1 MNKYWLVLLIIL
13 CILVYSVTN
22 IEFILSLTNPV
33 CKYTSLIGNEPF
45 YNNSILDTTKILQK
59 NWKVFR
65 DEGLST
71 YKSYT
76 TIMGD
81 QYFTDDLVDDE
92 SEWKKLYITWYSD
105 IDPIARNKCPESCK
119 IIESLPDVKIA
130 MFSVISPGAYI
141 KPHKGLYKGSL
152 RYHLGLS
159 TPNSDDC
166 YIVVDNIKYSW
177 KDGEGIIFD
186 DTYTHWVK
194 NDTDKH
200 RIVLFCDIVRP
211 MNLFG
216 SSINSLIM
224 NTFGKLTT
232 RGN

>member
-45 YNNSILDTTKILQK
+45 YNNSILETTKILQK

-65 DEGLST
+65 DEALST

-76 TIMGD
+76 TIIGD
-81 QYFTDDLVDDE
+81 QYFTDDFVDDE

-119 IIESLPDVKIA
+119 IIEKSENIKKELTKKILTKAAVYEKENKVKN
-130 MFSVISPGAYI
+130 F
-141 KPHKGLYKGSL
+141 KPYKGKV
-152 RYHLGLS
+152 
-159 TPNSDDC
+159 TPD
-166 YIVVDNIKYSW
+166 
-177 KDGEGIIFD
+177 
-186 DTYTHWVK
+186 
-194 NDTDKH
+194 
-200 RIVLFCDIVRP
+200 
-211 MNLFG
+211 
-216 SSINSLIM
+216 
-224 NTFGKLTT
+224 
-232 RGN
+232 

>member
-1 MNKYWLVLLIIL
+1 MKKCWLILLIIL
-13 CILVYSVTN
+13 SILFYSIAN
-22 IEFILSLTNPV
+22 IDNVLLLTNPV

-45 YNNSILDTTKILQK
+45 YNNSILETTQILQK
-59 NWKVFR
+59 HWKAFR
-65 DEGLST
+65 DEALST

-76 TIMGD
+76 TIKGD
-81 QYFTDDLVDDE
+81 QYFNDIVDDE
-92 SEWKKLYITWYSD
+92 NKWKKLYIRWHSD
-105 IDPIARNKCPESCK
+105 IDPIARKKCPESCK
-119 IIESLPDVKIA
+119 IIENLPGVKIA
-130 MFSVISPGAYI
+130 MFSVLSPGAYI
-141 KPHKGLYKGSL
+141 KPHKGPYKGCL

-177 KDGEGIIFD
+177 KDGEGIIID

-194 NDTDKH
+194 NDTDKT
-200 RIVLFCDIVRP
+200 RIILFCDIVRP
-211 MNLFG
+211 MNLVG
-216 SSINSLIM
+216 SIMNTLIM